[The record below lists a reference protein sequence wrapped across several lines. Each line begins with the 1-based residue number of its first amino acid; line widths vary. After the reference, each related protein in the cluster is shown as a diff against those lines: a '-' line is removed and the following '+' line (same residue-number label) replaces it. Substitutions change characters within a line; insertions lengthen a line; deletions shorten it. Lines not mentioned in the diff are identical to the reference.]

1 MSSIRS
7 RCSSTH
13 CSGTIEA
20 TPQTTARTPAASA
33 AKVSVSQPL
42 SSVGPSRLDQLGRGD
57 GVATGVLEAGDG
69 KLPELRG
76 GERDPRR
83 ARQVVVHD
91 RDLDRVRDGRVV
103 REQLG
108 PRERV
113 VERRDDHHR
122 GGAGPLGVH
131 AQLDGLARRERA
143 GAGDDGDAAAGRF
156 DGDLDELAALGVR
169 ERGELAGAPA
179 RDQPADAGADQA
191 VDDRGERLRVDR
203 VAVVGERRDEG
214 GQDSV
219 ERAQTWITSRIR
231 ASTRSAAASPVRAAA
246 SMFPSSAK

>member
-42 SSVGPSRLDQLGRGD
+42 SSVGPSPWISSVAATASPPVSLRQRDRKLAELG
-57 GVATGVLEAGDG
+57 
-69 KLPELRG
+69 G
-76 GERDPRR
+76 GELDPRR

-122 GGAGPLGVH
+122 RGAGPLGVH

-143 GAGDDGDAAAGRF
+143 RAGDDGDAAAGRV
-156 DGDLDELAALGVR
+156 DGDFDEPAALGVR

-219 ERAQTWITSRIR
+219 ERAQTWVTSRMR